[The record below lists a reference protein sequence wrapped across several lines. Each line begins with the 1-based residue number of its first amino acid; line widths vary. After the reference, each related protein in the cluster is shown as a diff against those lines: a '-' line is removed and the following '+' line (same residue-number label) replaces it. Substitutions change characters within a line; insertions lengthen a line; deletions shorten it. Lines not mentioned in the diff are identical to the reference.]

1 MLCGE
6 AQVDMGMWASWSV
19 LRFLPGA
26 AFILHSD
33 GTITEESLSV
43 WRRVVPQL
51 ECVAC
56 RDVEER
62 MNAALS
68 GLPHLSAWRKQH
80 AIARQAIDY
89 FLCGRKAYVLGLDS
103 DVLCFKTPEA
113 IINAIRNGNPG
124 ALWLKDGIY
133 AYSMPEPEFTK
144 RYGHD
149 ATRVNG
155 GFWLAPRFSMA
166 HMEGM
171 DHDLSEWEPGWRD
184 SYWSPQTLLA
194 AAFSRAGGSVLDPA
208 RYMLGLGGHTIISSA
223 RMRRFSASAGGNPQS
238 TKTLSLPFVALITS
252 AFPLVHGNA
261 SFPVLRQVKMPS
273 ESSWRRHATHRRR
286 PRTWPR
292 RRHDIH
298 HPHGLESR
306 SLRCQPLESVSN
318 RSPDVLPGLGS
329 TDSRLRDEPPA

>member
-1 MLCGE
+1 MVFAQKLRRKYAEQSRLLPAVSAPGDALDVEVHMLCGE

-103 DVLCFKTPEA
+103 DVLCFKTPEV
-113 IINAIRNGNPG
+113 IINAIRNGNAG

-208 RYMLGLGGHTIISSA
+208 RYKLGLGGQRSEY
-223 RMRRFSASAGGNPQS
+223 
-238 TKTLSLPFVALITS
+238 
-252 AFPLVHGNA
+252 
-261 SFPVLRQVKMPS
+261 VLRHYPS
-273 ESSWRRHATHRRR
+273 PVYHR
-286 PRTWPR
+286 
-292 RRHDIH
+292 
-298 HPHGLESR
+298 SR
-306 SLRCQPLESVSN
+306 FFTEGIPAVMKSLRQLNEV
-318 RSPDVLPGLGS
+318 
-329 TDSRLRDEPPA
+329 